1 MNQSWSSE
9 PNVQLDSLIDAY
21 WSDVWNYVFSLTQ
34 NIDVSDD
41 LSQEC
46 FIKAYTHLYSFRSE
60 STIKTW
66 LLKIAR
72 NLAYDYRRSALFRKV
87 ILTDKD
93 AANGFVSSAESEA
106 LQKIV
111 TEEVWTLVLSL
122 PRNLREVLV
131 LHGHH
136 QLSVV
141 EISDVLQINERAVR
155 SRLHRAR
162 TRMRTLLKEGD
173 IYGGE

>member
-1 MNQSWSSE
+1 MNLSWSSE

-21 WSDVWNYVFSLTQ
+21 WLDVWNYVFSLTQ

-93 AANGFVSSAESEA
+93 AANGFVASAESEA

-173 IYGGE
+173 IYGVE

>member
-9 PNVQLDSLIDAY
+9 SNAQLDGLINDY

-34 NIDVSDD
+34 SIDVSDD
-41 LSQEC
+41 LAQEC
-46 FIKAYTHLYSFRSE
+46 FIKAYTHLNSFRSE

-66 LLKIAR
+66 LLRIAR
-72 NLAYDYRRSALFRKV
+72 NLVYDYRRSALFRRV
-87 ILTDKD
+87 VVTDRED
-93 AANGFVSSAESEA
+93 VDRFVSSAESEA
-106 LQKIV
+106 VQKIV
-111 TEEVWTLVLSL
+111 TEEVWALVLSL

-136 QLSVV
+136 QLSVG
-141 EISDVLQINERAVR
+141 EISDVLQVHERAVR

-162 TRMRTLLKEGD
+162 ARMRTLLKEAD
-173 IYGGE
+173 NYGV

>member
-1 MNQSWSSE
+1 MNLSWSSE

-21 WSDVWNYVFSLTQ
+21 WLDVWNYVFSLTQ

-173 IYGGE
+173 IYGVE

>member
-9 PNVQLDSLIDAY
+9 VNIQLDKIIDDY

-41 LSQEC
+41 LAQEC
-46 FIKAYTHLYSFRSE
+46 FIKAYAYLDSFRGE
-60 STIKTW
+60 STMKTW
-66 LLKIAR
+66 LLRIAR
-72 NLAYDYRRSALFRKV
+72 NLVYDYRRSAWFRKV
-87 ILTDKD
+87 VITDKD
-93 AANGFVSSAESEA
+93 AIDGFVSSAESEA
-106 LQKIV
+106 IRKMV
-111 TEEVWTLVLSL
+111 TEEVWTFVLSL

-136 QLSVV
+136 QLSVA
-141 EISDVLQINERAVR
+141 EISDVLQVNERAIR

-162 TRMRTLLKEGD
+162 VRMRTLLTEDD
-173 IYGGE
+173 IYGVE